1 MKDITYTN
9 YMHGKIDCKDFET
22 KHSANIMIFGILLLA
37 DVFKNFRKMCL
48 KIYHLGPV
56 KFLSDPGF
64 PCQAALKKTE
74 VKLYSL
80 TRIDM
85 ILMVEKEIRG
95 GIYHT
100 IH

>member
-1 MKDITYTN
+1 MGDPEKFNETKLPEKEEFHSNLNMKDITYTN

-48 KIYHLGPV
+48 KIYHLGPI

-64 PCQAALKKTE
+64 PC
-74 VKLYSL
+74 
-80 TRIDM
+80 
-85 ILMVEKEIRG
+85 
-95 GIYHT
+95 
-100 IH
+100 